1 MGEELWLFRQVAAD
15 AKRACV
21 KASDTVVHGPAAE
34 VTKQQWDENPE
45 IMPWGL
51 FSTPLG
57 DRAMKQE
64 GAEEKRWAAL
74 YRAQRLKV
82 KTELRL
88 LGFEPQL

>member
-1 MGEELWLFRQVAAD
+1 
-15 AKRACV
+15 
-21 KASDTVVHGPAAE
+21 
-34 VTKQQWDENPE
+34 
-45 IMPWGL
+45 MPWGL

-74 YRAQRLKV
+74 YRTQKLKV

-88 LGFEPQL
+88 LGLNLSSSTCLGTSFLTSCALVS